1 MVVGRRLSILARVAG
16 LAAVLSGCSGAF
28 PTSGPK
34 VSGDPSIPT
43 DPQELLPHTLI
54 NATPHVADVTARDA
68 TGEGTLGSFVSQ
80 GRAAE
85 VRLGIGDTIGVT
97 IFEAAAGG
105 LFIPDQAGARAG
117 NFVTLPNQQ
126 VDRSGTISV
135 PYAGLI
141 PAVGRRAPEV
151 QAEIEQRLRNRAI
164 EPQAVVS
171 IIDQKA
177 TQVSVLGEVNL
188 PSRLAINPSG
198 ERVLDVIAR
207 AGGPKG
213 TGYQSFVTLQRGSR
227 KRTVYFNKLVRE
239 PSNNVFVQPGDVIYV
254 YTENRSFV
262 VLGATGLNGK
272 YNFEAEQTT
281 VSEAL
286 GRGGGLLDERANPT
300 TVFVY
305 RMESRRVA
313 AELGIDVKVWPKD
326 HIPVIYQF
334 DLRAEDGLF
343 TLRQFLIRDKDI
355 LYVSN
360 APAVEFLKVLTLLR
374 VGVATLNEGN
384 IARSN
389 FNTLR

>member
-1 MVVGRRLSILARVAG
+1 MI
-16 LAAVLSGCSGAF
+16 
-28 PTSGPK
+28 
-34 VSGDPSIPT
+34 SGDPTIPT
-43 DPQELLPHTLI
+43 DPQELLPHALI
-54 NATPHVADVTARDA
+54 NATPRVASITSHDSAAD
-68 TGEGTLGSFVSQ
+68 GTLGSFVSK
-80 GRAAE
+80 GGAADI
-85 VRLGIGDTIGVT
+85 RIGIGDTISVT

-117 NFVTLPNQQ
+117 NFVTLPDQQ

-164 EPQAVVS
+164 EPQAVVA
-171 IIDQKA
+171 IKDQKA
-177 TQVSVLGEVNL
+177 TQISVLGEVNL

-198 ERVLDVIAR
+198 ERVLDAIAR

-239 PSNNVFVQPGDVIYV
+239 PSNNVYVQPGDVIFV

-281 VSEAL
+281 ASEAL
-286 GRGGGLLDERANPT
+286 GRGGGLLDERANPA
-300 TVFVY
+300 TVFIY
-305 RMESRRVA
+305 RLESRPVA
-313 AELGIDVKVWPKD
+313 AEIGIDVKLWPSNR
-326 HIPVIYQF
+326 IPVLYQF

-360 APAVEFLKVLTLLR
+360 APAAEYLKVLTLLR
-374 VGVATLNEGN
+374 VGVATVNEGN
-384 IARSN
+384 IARYN
-389 FNTLR
+389 LGTLR